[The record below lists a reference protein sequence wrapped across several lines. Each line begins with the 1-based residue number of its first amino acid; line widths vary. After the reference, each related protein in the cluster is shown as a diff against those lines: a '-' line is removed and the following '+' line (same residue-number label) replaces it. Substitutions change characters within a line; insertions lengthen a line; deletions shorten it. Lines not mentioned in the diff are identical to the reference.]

1 VHDCQQHFATTLAL
15 TMMTKQWK
23 DTRQQW
29 QDIFHCSEH
38 HSFESLRRFGFPP
51 FLAAFDFLYLVLNQ
65 AHSILWLM

>member
-1 VHDCQQHFATTLAL
+1 
-15 TMMTKQWK
+15 MMTKQWK

-38 HSFESLRRFGFPP
+38 HNFESLRRFGFPP